1 MAAFIGTFSNKVDRK
16 GRVSVPARYRS
27 ALAAQAFAG
36 IVVAPSYELGAIEA
50 CDFDRINQV
59 VAGLDRPG
67 LYTPQQKD
75 MVQLV
80 LSKAEELPFD
90 AEGRVMLSPA
100 MLKLAEIGET
110 AMFCG
115 VGTTFQ
121 IWNPDK
127 KLAHDTKI
135 LSKTEG
141 RPLGLGDLPNPAL
154 LGPGS
159 AV

>member
-1 MAAFIGTFSNKVDRK
+1 MEYQPVDIIR
-16 GRVSVPARYRS
+16 
-27 ALAAQAFAG
+27 AFAG

-50 CDFDRINQV
+50 CDYDRINQV
-59 VAGLDRPG
+59 VTGLDRPG
-67 LYTPQQKD
+67 LYTPEQKD

-100 MLKLAEIGET
+100 LLKLAGIGEL

-121 IWNPDK
+121 IWNPDQK
-127 KLAHDTKI
+127 QTHDKKI
-135 LSKTEG
+135 LAKTEG

-154 LGPGS
+154 MGPGG